1 MNKELVWQIFT
12 THNHQCLLL
21 LHSSINKLYIVHIMY
36 QAGRPSYPHSCSQEY
51 PVMVLGMLTG
61 VLSFLLFLGWGKG
74 GYDWSTGAV
83 VSSSKPSF
91 YSLTL
96 QIQILHPNP
105 ALCTACSLILS
116 LSLVFSLSLVLADI
130 GIGSK
135 LCLGRIS
142 VSYARHLQ
150 AVHGLF

>member
-12 THNHQCLLL
+12 NHNHQCLLP
-21 LHSSINKLYIVHIMY
+21 LHSNSDKLYIVHIMY
-36 QAGRPSYPHSCSQEY
+36 QAGRPSYPHSCSQEHL
-51 PVMVLGMLTG
+51 VMVLGMLAG
-61 VLSFLLFLGWGKG
+61 VLSFLLFSGLGKG
-74 GYDWSTGAV
+74 GCDWATGAMA
-83 VSSSKPSF
+83 SSSKPSF

-96 QIQILHPNP
+96 QIQIALNP

-135 LCLGRIS
+135 LCL
-142 VSYARHLQ
+142 
-150 AVHGLF
+150 